1 MLWKVRYMAGKPRY
15 TKLQVIA
22 ALQATRGMVYLAARQ
37 LQCDPETIM
46 NYCKRY
52 PEVEQAKHDCR
63 GEMLDVCELKLWK
76 AVQRDEAWAITFA
89 LRTVGRTRG
98 YAEKIDVSLQVEMVA
113 ARVAETL
120 GLRAEDVLQEAQLL
134 LKEMDYDALQRPAI
148 N

>member
-1 MLWKVRYMAGKPRY
+1 MLRKVQHMPGKPRY
-15 TKLQVIA
+15 TKQQMIN
-22 ALQATRGMVYLAARQ
+22 ALKATRGMVYLAAKQ
-37 LQCDPETIM
+37 LQCDPDTVM
-46 NYCKRY
+46 NYCRRY
-52 PEVEQAKHDCR
+52 PEVEAAKHDCR
-63 GEMLDVCELKLWK
+63 GEMLDSCELRLWK

-98 YAEKIDVSLQVEMVA
+98 YAEKVDVHLQIEMVA

-120 GLRAEDVLQEAQLL
+120 GLRAEDVLQEAQML